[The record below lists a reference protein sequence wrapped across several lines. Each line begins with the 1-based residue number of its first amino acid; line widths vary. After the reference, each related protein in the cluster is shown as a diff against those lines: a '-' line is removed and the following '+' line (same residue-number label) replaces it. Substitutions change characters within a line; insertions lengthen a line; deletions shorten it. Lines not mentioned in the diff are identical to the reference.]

1 MNYHREWIEA
11 NLASLDKRISAWDTE
26 PKWCPQFNGLYET
39 CVDTNVTP
47 DGSILVDKD
56 GDDCAAYAHN
66 PGFCGR
72 YDAPDF
78 VAGDL
83 CCGCGGG
90 GVRIEETADNGNNE
104 FVDEG
109 EEENGND
116 GEEENGDDGEE
127 ENDDVISVNCQC

>member
-66 PGFCGR
+66 PGFCGN
-72 YDAPDF
+72 YDTAEF
-78 VAGDL
+78 NAGDL
-83 CCGCGGG
+83 CCACGGG
-90 GVRIEETADNGNNE
+90 GERIEESGDDRGNE
-104 FVDEG
+104 S
-109 EEENGND
+109 GND
-116 GEEENGDDGEE
+116 GVED
-127 ENDDVISVNCQC
+127 NDDEIEINCQC